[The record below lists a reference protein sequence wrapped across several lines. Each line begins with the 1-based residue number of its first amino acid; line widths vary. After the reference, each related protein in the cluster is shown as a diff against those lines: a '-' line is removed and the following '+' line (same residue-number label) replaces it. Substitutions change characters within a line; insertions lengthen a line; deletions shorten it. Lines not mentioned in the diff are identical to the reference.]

1 MTRRPT
7 ACFNAPIASP
17 GASEAARGRR
27 GGRVPVESR
36 PGAVAGGSA
45 SSRWPVA
52 FAWIRH
58 NPAGALSVPAG
69 VSECPFWPR
78 TEDQGIVGD
87 GFEHRGAA
95 LRPAGHAMSCPPP
108 RASYASRM
116 ILTLKSAAPS
126 GGRHS
131 HHPGQATSCRRREG
145 DLGIGQTVGKSK
157 TKRRRREGDYGIKGL
172 WDCANSRKQQDE
184 EKAKR
189 RGLWDYWIGG
199 FRISRHASAGP
210 CPALAFPSIRPIP

>member
-1 MTRRPT
+1 MTAVGLSDDSITDRGISKVLSG
-7 ACFNAPIASP
+7 ACVLQRQVRCVPGHGFSHGAPEQA
-17 GASEAARGRR
+17 
-27 GGRVPVESR
+27 VPHEPVSTGLSLRLEPSA
-36 PGAVAGGSA
+36 GTGGS
-45 SSRWPVA
+45 
-52 FAWIRH
+52 
-58 NPAGALSVPAG
+58 
-69 VSECPFWPR
+69 
-78 TEDQGIVGD
+78 
-87 GFEHRGAA
+87 
-95 LRPAGHAMSCPPP
+95 
-108 RASYASRM
+108 
-116 ILTLKSAAPS
+116 
-126 GGRHS
+126 RHS